1 MFLARI
7 LPAIL
12 DHNFHAFR
20 ELVEGRSKKVYSKR
34 SNNWHVVSVKVEK
47 QYKHWDI
54 LLSNILKRRAD
65 DDKCIARHVEV
76 SATNPQNLAPTIAMR
91 EPPATKD
98 LAEAKLSGFKSK
110 KWLYCILDF
119 HWKFWLQSVKTLS
132 IETELEG

>member
-1 MFLARI
+1 
-7 LPAIL
+7 L

-20 ELVEGRSKKVYSKR
+20 ELVEGRFKKVYSKR
-34 SNNWHVVSVKVEK
+34 SKNWHVVPVKVEK
-47 QYKHWDI
+47 QYKYWDI

-98 LAEAKLSGFKSK
+98 LVEAKLSRFKSK
-110 KWLYCILDF
+110 K
-119 HWKFWLQSVKTLS
+119 
-132 IETELEG
+132 

>member
-1 MFLARI
+1 M
-7 LPAIL
+7 
-12 DHNFHAFR
+12 
-20 ELVEGRSKKVYSKR
+20 
-34 SNNWHVVSVKVEK
+34 KVEK

-65 DDKCIARHVEV
+65 DDKCIAHHVEV
-76 SATNPQNLAPTIAMR
+76 SATNPQTLAPTIAMR